1 MTTESGAIGVVRIW
15 SLIWAMIG
23 EFRAIWPKLWW
34 IIPATVFTVLAQ
46 LIEPYAYKQIVD
58 ILGQSQ
64 NSSDLMTQ
72 VTPVVLLWAGSV
84 LIAIVVEFLRDY
96 YCHLRM
102 HYYWATVVA
111 R

>member
-1 MTTESGAIGVVRIW
+1 MTTESGVAGVVRVW
-15 SLIWAMIG
+15 FLIWAMIG
-23 EFRAIWPKLWW
+23 EYRAIWPKLWW
-34 IIPATVFTVLAQ
+34 IIPATIFTVLAQ

-64 NSSDLMTQ
+64 NSSDLMAQ